1 MPVMN
6 GIEATKKALEI
17 YPDLK
22 IITLTMFEEEEYIES
37 MLNAFCETKFEGG
50 RHGERVS
57 KIEGCAIGKVE

>member
-1 MPVMN
+1 VV
-6 GIEATKKALEI
+6 GKGV
-17 YPDLK
+17 
-22 IITLTMFEEEEYIES
+22 IES